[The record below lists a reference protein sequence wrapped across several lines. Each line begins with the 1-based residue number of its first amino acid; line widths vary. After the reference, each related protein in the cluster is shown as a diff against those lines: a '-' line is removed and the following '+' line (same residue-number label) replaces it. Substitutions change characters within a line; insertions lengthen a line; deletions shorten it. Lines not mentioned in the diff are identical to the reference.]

1 MVETMGY
8 VIISGRELFS
18 IPYTL
23 YPIPYLLPLPTMIKQ
38 QLPNIVTSLNLLC
51 GVLGILSLT
60 FQYTPGL
67 PIPPNSLAVYLM
79 FAAAFFDFCDGFV
92 ARALK
97 VDSPLGKQ
105 LDSLADVVTFGVLPG
120 MLMFIGIGG
129 LLATHGNPILYVMN
143 EVSMHGSAYV
153 SDIFIT
159 KPSETEIKVSL
170 ISAIPYLIPTLLVS
184 ILSAF
189 RLAKFNIDT
198 RQSHSF
204 IGLPTPANGL
214 FLASVYFAIEHGYV
228 GSMHPAILSV
238 LTLIFAILLVSP
250 LPLFAMKFK
259 GFAWKGNEVRFIFLG
274 LLVVTITIAAIL
286 GKVMVA
292 VPILVILYILI
303 SIINNITTR
312 NTNEV

>member
-18 IPYTL
+18 ISYTQ
-23 YPIPYLLPLPTMIKQ
+23 YPMPYLLPLLPMIKRNI
-38 QLPNIVTSLNLLC
+38 PNYITLLNLTC
-51 GVLGILSLT
+51 GVLGILSLK
-60 FQYTPGL
+60 FPDHYTRMTGL
-67 PIPPNSLAVYLM
+67 SNNDWAVYLM

-120 MLMFIGIGG
+120 MLAYIAINDALNSYHF
-129 LLATHGNPILYVMN
+129 LPIIFHLPN
-143 EVSMHGSAYV
+143 NTSQFDWVSV
-153 SDIFIT
+153 LFC
-159 KPSETEIKVSL
+159 
-170 ISAIPYLIPTLLVS
+170 IPALLIPL
-184 ILSAF
+184 LSAW

-198 RQSHSF
+198 RQSNSF

-214 FLASVYFAIEHGYV
+214 FIASAYYV
-228 GSMHPAILSV
+228 LENYNFILHTVFHPAVISGVAL
-238 LTLIFAILLVSP
+238 LFAILLVSP

-259 GFAWKGNEVRFIFLG
+259 GGGWKENKVQFIFLNIA
-274 LLVVTITIAAIL
+274 VVMLIL
-286 GKVMVA
+286 AVIFNKLMAA

-303 SIINNITTR
+303 SIINNIATR
-312 NTNEV
+312 KTNEV

>member
-1 MVETMGY
+1 
-8 VIISGRELFS
+8 
-18 IPYTL
+18 
-23 YPIPYLLPLPTMIKQ
+23 MIKQ

-51 GVLGILSLT
+51 GVLGILTLT

-79 FAAAFFDFCDGFV
+79 FAAAFFDFVDGFV

-120 MLMFIGIGG
+120 MLMFIGIGS
-129 LLATHGNPILYVMN
+129 LLTVNGNAILFYLTELSLRGQVT
-143 EVSMHGSAYV
+143 VSGIAIGESQ
-153 SDIFIT
+153 
-159 KPSETEIKVSL
+159 PEISL
-170 ISAIPYLIPTLLVS
+170 GKMALQALPFLIPALLVP

-214 FLASVYFAIEHGYV
+214 FLASVYFAIQQGYV
-228 GSMHPAILSV
+228 GNIHPAILSV

-259 GFAWKGNEVRFIFLG
+259 GFAWKGNEVRFIFLA
-274 LLVVTITIAAIL
+274 LLVVTVTLAAIL
-286 GKVMVA
+286 GKVMAA

-303 SIINNITTR
+303 SIINNIATR
-312 NTNEV
+312 KNNEV

>member
-1 MVETMGY
+1 M
-8 VIISGRELFS
+8 
-18 IPYTL
+18 
-23 YPIPYLLPLPTMIKQ
+23 
-38 QLPNIVTSLNLLC
+38 VTSLNLLC
-51 GVLGILSLT
+51 GVLGILSLS
-60 FQYTPGL
+60 FQYFPQRYSPSSNL
-67 PIPPNSLAVYLM
+67 ELFPVNLIPDNSLAVYLM

-120 MLMFIGIGG
+120 MLMFIGIGS
-129 LLATHGNPILYVMN
+129 LLAETGNPGMYILKNLIYTGYS
-143 EVSMHGSAYV
+143 EVPNSYDVQSG
-153 SDIFIT
+153 FL
-159 KPSETEIKVSL
+159 KF
-170 ISAIPYLIPTLLVS
+170 IPYILPALLVP

-214 FLASVYFAIEHGYV
+214 FLASVYFAIQHGYV
-228 GSMHPAILSV
+228 GEIHPSLLSV

-259 GFAWKGNEVRFIFLG
+259 SRGWKGNEVRFTFLG
-274 LLVVTITIAAIL
+274 LLVVTITIAAIF
-286 GKVMVA
+286 GMVMAA

-303 SIINNITTR
+303 SIINNIVTR
-312 NTNEV
+312 NQNEV

>member
-1 MVETMGY
+1 MK
-8 VIISGRELFS
+8 
-18 IPYTL
+18 
-23 YPIPYLLPLPTMIKQ
+23 IKQ
-38 QLPNIVTSLNLLC
+38 QIPNIVTSLNLLC
-51 GVLGILSLT
+51 GVLGILSLS
-60 FQYTPGL
+60 FYFVPCI
-67 PIPPNSLAVYLM
+67 IPQNDWAVYLM

-120 MLMFIGIGG
+120 MLMFIAIGT
-129 LLATHGNPILYVMN
+129 LLCGEHNFFMLALHDLNTPGGHYLQDVYAN
-143 EVSMHGSAYV
+143 SAPPQV
-153 SDIFIT
+153 RVT
-159 KPSETEIKVSL
+159 TMLIKAS
-170 ISAIPYLIPTLLVS
+170 PYLIPALLVP

-214 FLASVYFAIEHGYV
+214 FLASVYFAIQHGYV
-228 GSMHPAILSV
+228 GEIHPALLSA

-259 GFAWKGNEVRFIFLG
+259 SRGWKGNEVRFSFLA
-274 LLVVTITIAAIL
+274 LAVVTIITAAIL
-286 GKVMVA
+286 GKVMAA

-303 SIINNITTR
+303 SIINNIVTR
-312 NTNEV
+312 NQNEV